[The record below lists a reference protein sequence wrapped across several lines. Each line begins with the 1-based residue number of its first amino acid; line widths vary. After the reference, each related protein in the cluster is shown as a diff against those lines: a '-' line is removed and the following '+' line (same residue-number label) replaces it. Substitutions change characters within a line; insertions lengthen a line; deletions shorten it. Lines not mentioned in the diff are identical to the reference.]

1 MKFETLML
9 KTLFSAC
16 LLVCVLVMG
25 SMLTTRVSVP
35 NVAADGALVSAQADG
50 SSG

>member
-25 SMLTTRVSVP
+25 AMLTTRVSVP
-35 NVAADGALVSAQADG
+35 DVVAAGVQSSAQEG
-50 SSG
+50 